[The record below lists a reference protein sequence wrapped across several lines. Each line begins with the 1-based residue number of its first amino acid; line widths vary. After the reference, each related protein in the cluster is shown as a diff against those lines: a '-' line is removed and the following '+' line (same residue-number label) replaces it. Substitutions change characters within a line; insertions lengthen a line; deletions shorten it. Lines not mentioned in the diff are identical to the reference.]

1 MSIESIEIPGCSNDL
16 DTILDRISDG
26 VFALDPQ
33 WRITRLNRRAAALAS
48 HEPEA
53 LKGKSIWRMFPWATG
68 SIVWTEFHRAV
79 DERTP
84 VRFSYAPPCLG
95 RWYEV
100 SAYPS
105 DEGLTVLFQDAT
117 DQRHAVQARESL
129 ERVCA
134 FRADVT
140 SALSR
145 TDATL
150 DTVLNECAEAVV
162 CYTDA
167 ALARIWLVNETDNIL
182 KLHASAGM
190 YKELDGPYCRIP
202 VGDLKAGQILATGQ
216 GHVTNNILGDQFFHD
231 KECAK
236 REGLISFAGYP
247 LSLGNKV
254 IGVMAIFARHRLN
267 EDLLDNFASVASAIT
282 LGIERKR
289 TEQALRAS
297 EETLRLAADATELGI
312 WDWDLTTKKLSL
324 NARTRLIFG
333 FPPEGPLSYRGFLEM
348 VHPDDRERVHG
359 TIKQSLDPAGTG
371 DYDTAYRVVRRDKIL
386 KWVREKGKV
395 TFTGTGPG
403 RTAVRFVGTVIDITD
418 SKQIEE
424 ELRDVNRAK
433 DEFLATLSHEL
444 RTPLT
449 VIHGWASLLRGGQLA
464 VEKVATAYEVI
475 ERNVRSQLRLVDD
488 LLSVSR
494 ITLGKVKIAPKWVD
508 PGSIIDAAVESIR
521 PAAAVK
527 GINVRA
533 QVDGKSQIFADP
545 DRLQQVV
552 YNLLTNALKFT
563 EKGGEISVDFGRI
576 GNKFDI
582 RVRDTG
588 EGIGP
593 DFLPFVFERFRQADS
608 SSTRKHGG
616 LGLGLN
622 IVRTITEMH
631 GGTVVAQSDGK
642 GKGTTMTVQ
651 LPLSAFRENA
661 FDGQEGD
668 SKLNGLTVMVVEE
681 ERDTRCMLGEA
692 VQLHGASVILASSAA
707 EALALLNHQRP
718 DVLVSD
724 VAIPDMDGYQ
734 LIHAIRAGMPAES
747 REIPAVALSAFAGGE
762 DEKKSLQAGYRA
774 YLSKPVAVQDLVS
787 ILASLADRKPHDAA
801 MGAV

>member
-1 MSIESIEIPGCSNDL
+1 
-16 DTILDRISDG
+16 
-26 VFALDPQ
+26 
-33 WRITRLNRRAAALAS
+33 
-48 HEPEA
+48 
-53 LKGKSIWRMFPWATG
+53 MFPWTIG

-79 DERTP
+79 DERVP
-84 VRFSYAPPCLG
+84 VRFSYTPPGLG
-95 RWYEV
+95 RWYKV

-105 DEGLTVLFQDAT
+105 DEGLVVFFQDAT
-117 DQRHAVQARESL
+117 DERHALQARESL
-129 ERVCA
+129 ERVCV
-134 FRADVT
+134 FRADVST
-140 SALSR
+140 ALSR
-145 TDATL
+145 TDSTL
-150 DTVLNECAEAVV
+150 DTILNECAEAVV
-162 CYTDA
+162 RYTDA
-167 ALARIWLVNETDNIL
+167 AVARIWLVNEADNIL
-182 KLHASAGM
+182 QLHASAGM
-190 YKELDGPYCRIP
+190 YTELDGPYCRIP
-202 VGDLKAGQILATGQ
+202 VGDLKAGRIAATGQ
-216 GHVTNNILGDQFFHD
+216 GHVTNNILGDPFFHD
-231 KECAK
+231 KEWAK

-247 LSLGNKV
+247 LSLGTKV

-267 EDLLDNFASVASAIT
+267 EDLLDNFASVASALT
-282 LGIERKR
+282 QGIERKR

-333 FPPEGPLSYRGFLEM
+333 FPPEGQLSYRVFLEM
-348 VHPDDRERVHG
+348 VHTDDRERVHA

-371 DYDTAYRVVRRDKIL
+371 DYDIAYRVVRRDKIL

-395 TFTGTGPG
+395 TFIGTGLR
-403 RTAVRFVGTVIDITD
+403 RTPVRFVGTVIDITE

-464 VEKVATAYEVI
+464 AEKVATAYEVI
-475 ERNVRSQLRLVDD
+475 ERNVRAQLRLVED

-494 ITLGKVKIAPKWVD
+494 ITLGKVKIAPRWVD
-508 PGSIIDAAVESIR
+508 PGSIVDAAVESIR

-527 GINVRA
+527 GINVLA
-533 QVDGKSQIFADP
+533 QADGKSQIFADP
-545 DRLQQVV
+545 DRLQQVI

-563 EKGGEISVDFGRI
+563 ETGGEVSVDFGRS
-576 GNKFDI
+576 GNKFCI

-593 DFLPFVFERFRQADS
+593 DFLPFVFDRFRQADS

-631 GGTVVAQSDGK
+631 GGTVVAQSEGK
-642 GKGTTMTVQ
+642 GKGTTMTVE

-661 FDGQEGD
+661 GDRTEGD
-668 SKLNGLTVMVVEE
+668 SKLKGLTVMVVEE

-692 VQLHGASVILASSAA
+692 VQLHGASVILASSSA
-707 EALALLNHQRP
+707 EALAELDHQRP

-724 VAIPDMDGYQ
+724 APEV
-734 LIHAIRAGMPAES
+734 PAELK
-747 REIPAVALSAFAGGE
+747 EIPAVALSAFAGAE

-774 YLSKPVAVQDLVS
+774 HLSKPVAVQDLVS

-801 MGAV
+801 MSTA